1 MKASKRIPAVFL
13 AALLIAG
20 AAVPA
25 SAQTAS
31 ENASEKSSVSKVS
44 VLKDSEN
51 KTSDAKAESSPEAS
65 VSTAPLS
72 EKATEALTVNRDN
85 SEKSAPEIS
94 EGIKH
99 ETISSISIS
108 SRSVVL
114 ETAQTKQM
122 SVEVIPS
129 NVSSDCI
136 EWQSTNSN
144 VASVNSSGVVTA
156 KGVGTCT
163 IKAVSTDGS
172 NKLSYCSVTV
182 TQRVAN
188 FEISAKPDSLKV
200 GEKTTLSAIVAPSF
214 ATNKVIKW
222 SSNNPD
228 IASVSARG
236 VVTALK
242 EGTVTITAVT
252 SDGSN
257 ISKNFTLKVEPSN
270 IKPIK
275 HITSITLN
283 SIRKIINQGD
293 DFIITGSVQPTDAT
307 NTSLTYV
314 SSNTNVAEV
323 DSNGRVYGKSKGTCV
338 IYVSSNDGSKIRT
351 GCVVT
356 VEDNAFSVSMEKSLV
371 CLLGRTAALNPVIT
385 PAGAD
390 TSNMVYRS
398 SDTSVAQ
405 VDSSGVI
412 RGISQGSCTVICV
425 SRDGAKIYGRC
436 HVTVAEPVSLIN
448 IHGDSVVA
456 PNESINLTATVF
468 PVTATNKNFVWRSS
482 NESIARVDQKGK
494 VYGVKS
500 GTAIIRCIATD
511 GSGIFGAKEITVRGG
526 AANELVSIAK
536 QQAGNGPSE
545 YRSWFYGYDASDI
558 PWCAIFVSWC
568 FNQIDG
574 INLYT
579 AKTAGAGSIA
589 RDSIAMGLAGD
600 WFESEFSDTDTTPQ
614 VGDVIEFVWNYSGR
628 YYSYDKYYSDHV
640 GIVYDVDDSFVY
652 TVEGN
657 AGSDDNDTSTVTL
670 RSYSRVSGAI
680 NGYYRPRWIDN

>member
-20 AAVPA
+20 AATPV
-25 SAQTAS
+25 SAQTVS
-31 ENASEKSSVSKVS
+31 ENATEKSSVSQVSALKDTENKVS
-44 VLKDSEN
+44 KSEN
-51 KTSDAKAESSPEAS
+51 SAAS
-65 VSTAPLS
+65 VS
-72 EKATEALTVNRDN
+72 EKATESITEGVDLSKDD
-85 SEKSAPEIS
+85 SEKSAPELS
-94 EGIKH
+94 KGIKNQ
-99 ETISSISIS
+99 TISSISIS
-108 SRSVVL
+108 SKSVVL

-122 SVEVIPS
+122 SVEITPS
-129 NVSSDCI
+129 DVRPDCI
-136 EWQSTNSN
+136 EWQSTNSG
-144 VASVNSSGVVTA
+144 VASVSNTGVVTA
-156 KGVGTCT
+156 NGAGTCT
-163 IKAVSTDGS
+163 IKAISMDGS

-188 FEISAKPDSLKV
+188 FEISGRPETIKV
-200 GEKTTLSAIVAPSF
+200 GEKATLSAIVAPSF
-214 ATNKVIKW
+214 ATNKVLKW

-228 IASVSARG
+228 IASVSTRG
-236 VVTALK
+236 IVTALK
-242 EGTVTITAVT
+242 EGIATITAVT

-257 ISKNFTLKVEPSN
+257 ISKSFNLKVEPSN

-405 VDSSGVI
+405 VDGSGVI

-600 WFESEFSDTDTTPQ
+600 WFESEFSDTNTTPQ

-657 AGSDDNDTSTVTL
+657 AGGDDNDTSTVKL
-670 RSYSRVSGAI
+670 RSYSRASGAI

>member
-1 MKASKRIPAVFL
+1 MKASNRIPAVLL

-20 AAVPA
+20 VAVPA
-25 SAQTAS
+25 SAQTVS
-31 ENASEKSSVSKVS
+31 ENTAEKSSVSPIS
-44 VLKDSEN
+44 VLKDTEN
-51 KTSDAKAESSPEAS
+51 KVSESEAEVSSEAS
-65 VSTAPLS
+65 VYAVSVS
-72 EKATEALTVNRDN
+72 ENATEAVAVNKNN

-94 EGIKH
+94 GSIKQ
-99 ETISSISIS
+99 ETVSSISIS
-108 SRSVVL
+108 NRSVVL

-122 SVEVIPS
+122 SVEVTPS
-129 NVSSDCI
+129 NVNPDCI

-144 VASVNSSGVVTA
+144 VASVNNSGVVTA

-172 NKLSYCSVTV
+172 NKFSYCSVTV

-188 FEISAKPDSLKV
+188 FEISDKPESIKV
-200 GEKTTLSAIVAPSF
+200 GEKSTLSAIVAPSF
-214 ATNKVIKW
+214 ATNKVLKW
-222 SSNNPD
+222 SSSNPE

-242 EGTVTITAVT
+242 EGTAKITVVT

-257 ISKNFTLKVEPSN
+257 ISKSFNLKVEPSN
-270 IKPIK
+270 VKPVK
-275 HITSITLN
+275 QITSITLN

-293 DFIITGSVQPTDAT
+293 DFLLSSTVQPADAT

-314 SSNTNVAEV
+314 SSNSDIAEV

-356 VEDNAFSVSMEKSLV
+356 VEENTVSVSMEKSLV
-371 CLLGRTAALNPVIT
+371 CLLGRSVALNPVIT
-385 PAGAD
+385 PADAD
-390 TSNMVYRS
+390 TSNITYRS
-398 SDTSVAQ
+398 SDLSVAT
-405 VDSSGVI
+405 VSNNGVI
-412 RGISQGSCTVICV
+412 IGVSQGSCTINCV
-425 SRDGAKIYGRC
+425 SKDGLKIYGKC
-436 HVTVAEPVSLIN
+436 HVTVTEPVSLIN

-456 PNESINLTATVF
+456 PNENISLTATVY
-468 PVTATNKNFVWRSS
+468 PLTATNKNFVWQSS
-482 NESIARVDQKGK
+482 NESVARVDQNGK

-500 GTAIIRCIATD
+500 GTAVIRCIAID
-511 GSGIFGAKEITVRGG
+511 GSGVFGTKEITVRGG

-545 YRSWFYGYDASDI
+545 YRSWFYGYDAADI

-600 WFESEFSDTDTTPQ
+600 WFESEFSDSTTNPQ
-614 VGDVIEFVWNYSGR
+614 VGDVIEFVWNYQGR
-628 YYSYDKYYSDHV
+628 YYSQDIYYSDHV
-640 GIVYDVDDSFVY
+640 GIVYDVDDNFVY

-657 AGSDDNDTSTVTL
+657 SGSDNDTSTVKL
-670 RSYSRVSGAI
+670 RSYSRTSGAI
-680 NGYYRPRWIDN
+680 NGYYRPRWTDN

>member
-31 ENASEKSSVSKVS
+31 ENTSEKSSISKVS
-44 VLKDSEN
+44 VLKDTEN
-51 KTSDAKAESSPEAS
+51 KTSDAEDENSSEAS
-65 VSTAPLS
+65 VSTAPVS
-72 EKATEALTVNRDN
+72 EKATGAVAVNRDS

-94 EGIKH
+94 GGIKH
-99 ETISSISIS
+99 ETVSSISIS

-122 SVEVIPS
+122 SVEVVPS
-129 NVSSDCI
+129 NVSFDCI

-144 VASVNSSGVVTA
+144 VASVNNSGVVTA

-188 FEISAKPDSLKV
+188 FEISSKPESIKV
-200 GEKTTLSAIVAPSF
+200 GEKATLSAIVAPSF
-214 ATNKVIKW
+214 ATNKVLKW
-222 SSNNPD
+222 SSSNPE

-236 VVTALK
+236 IVTALK
-242 EGTVTITAVT
+242 EGTATITAVT

-257 ISKNFTLKVEPSN
+257 ISKSFTLKVEPSN
-270 IKPIK
+270 TKPIK

-314 SSNTNVAEV
+314 SSNTNIAEV

-338 IYVSSNDGSKIRT
+338 IYVSSNDGSNIRT

-371 CLLGRTAALNPVIT
+371 CLLGRTVALNPVIT
-385 PAGAD
+385 PADAD
-390 TSNMVYRS
+390 TSNIIYRS
-398 SDTSVAQ
+398 SDLSVAT
-405 VDSSGVI
+405 VNNNGVI
-412 RGISQGSCTVICV
+412 RGVSQGSCTINCV
-425 SRDGAKIYGRC
+425 SRDGLKIYGKC
-436 HVTVAEPVSLIN
+436 HVTVTEPVSLITL
-448 IHGDSVVA
+448 HGESIVA
-456 PNESINLTATVF
+456 PSESISLTATVF
-468 PVTATNKNFVWRSS
+468 PVTATNKNFIWRSS
-482 NESIARVDQKGK
+482 DESIARVDQKGR

-500 GTAIIRCIATD
+500 GKAIIRCIAID
-511 GSGIFGAKEITVRGG
+511 GSGVFGAKEITVRGG
-526 AANELVSIAK
+526 AAQELVSVAK
-536 QQAGNGPSE
+536 QQAGNGPSK
-545 YRSWFYGYDASDI
+545 YRSWFYGYDAADI

-589 RDSIAMGLAGD
+589 RDSIAMGLSGE
-600 WFESEFSDTDTTPQ
+600 WFESEFSDSTTKPQ
-614 VGDVIEFVWNYSGR
+614 VGDVIEFVWNYQGR
-628 YYSYDKYYSDHV
+628 YYSQDRYYSDHV
-640 GIVYDVDDSFVY
+640 GIVYDVDDDFVY

-657 AGSDDNDTSTVTL
+657 AGGDDNDTSTVKL
-670 RSYSRVSGAI
+670 RSYSRTSGAI
-680 NGYYRPRWIDN
+680 NGYYRPIWIEN